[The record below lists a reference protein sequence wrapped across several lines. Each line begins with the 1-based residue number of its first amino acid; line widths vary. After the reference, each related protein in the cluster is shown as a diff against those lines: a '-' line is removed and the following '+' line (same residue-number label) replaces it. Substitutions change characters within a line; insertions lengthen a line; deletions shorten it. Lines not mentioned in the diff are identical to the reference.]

1 MSARLGKLIKRMRYV
16 FNSRNQGEDESID
29 GYVAILR
36 TLARTCNFCDCLKD
50 SLIRDRIVFGV
61 NSDQTRKKL
70 LQEQKLSLKKFIDL
84 CRS

>member
-1 MSARLGKLIKRMRYV
+1 MRYV

-29 GYVAILR
+29 RYAAILR

-50 SLIRDRIVFGV
+50 SLIRDRIAFGV

-70 LQEQKLSLKKFIDL
+70 LHEQKLSLKKCIDL